1 MATASED
8 LMRRV
13 NPAVTVSVRRG
24 GFKLRTVARLK
35 FEAGPDVAGWVN
47 YRGKVYPVFTDPKGN
62 LYLNEDGWASTRA
75 YPLTHERDD
84 TRNPAPRF
92 RF

>member
-1 MATASED
+1 
-8 LMRRV
+8 MRRI
-13 NPAVTVSVRRG
+13 NPPVQVTVRRG
-24 GFKLRTVARLK
+24 GFKLRTIARLK

-47 YRGKVYPVFTDPKGN
+47 YRNKVYPVFTDPRGN
-62 LYLNEDGWASTRA
+62 LYLNEDGWASTRR

-84 TRNPAPRF
+84 TRNPAPGF